1 MGKIIYYDFRK
12 EERQKEM
19 NAIQIR
25 MLERLAKPNLA
36 GYNTPEAIR
45 QAQEDRAR
53 YLELELEQ
61 NEIEQLIKTNKGGE
75 TK

>member
-1 MGKIIYYDFRK
+1 MGKIIYCDFRK

-25 MLERLAKPNLA
+25 MLERLAKPNLV

-45 QAQEDRAR
+45 QAQEDRVR

-61 NEIEQLIKTNKGGE
+61 NEIEQLIKMNKGGE